1 MDKSNNQIVQDITS
15 VVEHTQYPANG
26 QLQDDRYDGYQ
37 LLPSMTDSSSDLE
50 ELVLAPP
57 TGFGTND
64 MDVDALFDHVDSSWG
79 FNYQNISPKDE
90 ELNEIA
96 LKEFDERYQLDM
108 AQYTESRL
116 HNVSIDDNINDIIS
130 IMEKIELT
138 NLDITNISPDLKQ
151 YFSDRK

>member
-64 MDVDALFDHVDSSWG
+64 MDVDALFDHVDSSCMLLIPSVQPSSDIFLKKG
-79 FNYQNISPKDE
+79 SE
-90 ELNEIA
+90 A
-96 LKEFDERYQLDM
+96 LSF
-108 AQYTESRL
+108 
-116 HNVSIDDNINDIIS
+116 
-130 IMEKIELT
+130 
-138 NLDITNISPDLKQ
+138 
-151 YFSDRK
+151 